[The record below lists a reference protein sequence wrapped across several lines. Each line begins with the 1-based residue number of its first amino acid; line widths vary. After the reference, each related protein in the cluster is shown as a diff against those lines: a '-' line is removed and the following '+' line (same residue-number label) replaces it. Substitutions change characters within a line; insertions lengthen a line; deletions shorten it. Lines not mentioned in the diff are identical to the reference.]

1 MRVFISQ
8 PMKGKTK
15 EEIEADK
22 ERVWQ
27 EHGYE

>member
-8 PMKGKTK
+8 TMKGKTK

-22 ERVWQ
+22 ERVWR
-27 EHGYE
+27 GYDYE